1 MSETLTMTPEET
13 PAGEL
18 SPQEQESLE
27 VGEKIVEAQEQ
38 RLAGKYENA
47 QELEKAYIELE
58 KKLGGSEKA
67 EDKPEATQEEPKDKL
82 KDKPKEASNILDQ
95 LWDEASS
102 GEKFKP
108 DTLKELTKMKATD
121 LAQMHL
127 KYRQEVAGKDTAP
140 KALSQEDITGLK
152 GVVGG
157 EKNYDN
163 MLQWANQNLRE
174 GEIQMYDKVMEQGN
188 PLAAYFA
195 VQALAYRY
203 QEASGKL
210 GEMVSGK
217 APKASGNVF
226 KSQAQ
231 VVEAM
236 SDPKYD
242 QDPAYRQEI
251 LDKLARSNIDF

>member
-1 MSETLTMTPEET
+1 MAWVNIVGSEN
-13 PAGEL
+13 
-18 SPQEQESLE
+18 
-27 VGEKIVEAQEQ
+27 
-38 RLAGKYENA
+38 RLKRSQDQSSMVW
-47 QELEKAYIELE
+47 QEL
-58 KKLGGSEKA
+58 GGVVKTA
-67 EDKPEATQEEPKDKL
+67 
-82 KDKPKEASNILDQ
+82 NV
-95 LWDEASS
+95 
-102 GEKFKP
+102 
-108 DTLKELTKMKATD
+108 
-121 LAQMHL
+121 
-127 KYRQEVAGKDTAP
+127 VAGPDGSISGGKVAFAGATNSALMQAGNGAMVSGKDYTWS
-140 KALSQEDITGLK
+140 LWVK

-163 MLQWANQNLRE
+163 MLQWATQNLRE
-174 GEIQMYDKVMEQGN
+174 GEIKMYDKVMEQGN

-210 GEMVSGK
+210 GEMVTGK
-217 APKASGNVF
+217 APKESGNVF

-251 LDKLARSNIDF
+251 QQKLARSNIEF

>member
-27 VGEKIVEAQEQ
+27 VGEKLVEAQDQ

-47 QELEKAYIELE
+47 EQLEKAYIELE
-58 KKLGGSEKA
+58 KKLGSQEKA
-67 EDKPEATQEEPKDKL
+67 EEKPEANKEEPKEE
-82 KDKPKEASNILDQ
+82 PKEASNILDQ

-108 DTLKELTKMKATD
+108 ETLKQLTEMKATE

-157 EKNYDN
+157 EKNYNN
-163 MLQWANQNLRE
+163 MLQWATQNLRE
-174 GEIQMYDKVMEQGN
+174 GEIKMYDKVMEQGN

-210 GEMVSGK
+210 GEMVTGK
-217 APKASGNVF
+217 APKESGNVF

-251 LDKLARSNIDF
+251 QQKLARSNIEF